1 MNIDM
6 SMLHKEAVIKTGQE
20 ENTREVVP
28 GTVLEESTGWAEQYD
43 VKISDV
49 RRQRAWIEND
59 ADALAHNV
67 YFLQSRL
74 HPACRLMPAVKA
86 NAYGHGAAEIAG
98 ELQKFGITA
107 FCVACLEEALELRR
121 AGITED
127 ILILGYTAPEEMP
140 LLEQYHLIQA
150 VVDEAYAEELNNS
163 RCVTEVHLAV
173 DTGMHRLGVRAENTE
188 AICRILDMQY
198 LRVRGI
204 FTHLCADD
212 VLMPPECAYTAH
224 QAAEFEQLGQ
234 ILQER
239 GYEGLK
245 MHQLASYGVLN
256 YPELGGD
263 YARVGIALYG
273 VLSTGEDTAKWQQ
286 ELWPVLSLKARVAS
300 VRDLHPGEYAGYGM
314 AFQAGH
320 EMKIAALTIGYGDGV
335 PRELAQNGGYVLLA
349 GKRAPII
356 GRICM
361 DQMMVDVSGIPE
373 VSQGDTA
380 VLLGRMGSE
389 QITAADWADRCGT
402 ISNEILS
409 QMGERLER
417 IVTGKSFPQ
426 SASSIL

>member
-1 MNIDM
+1 MERQNGEKRSMNTDM
-6 SMLHKEAVIKTGQE
+6 SMLQKEMMSESG
-20 ENTREVVP
+20 R
-28 GTVLEESTGWAEQYD
+28 EESAGRTGMETND
-43 VKISDV
+43 TEISDTG
-49 RRQRAWIEND
+49 RQRAWIEND

-67 YFLQSRL
+67 HFLQSRL
-74 HPACRLMPAVKA
+74 PSSCRLMPAVKA

-98 ELQKFGITA
+98 ELQRLGVTS
-107 FCVACLEEALELRR
+107 FCVACLGEALELRK
-121 AGITED
+121 AGITGE
-127 ILILGYTAPEEMP
+127 ILILGYTVPEEMA
-140 LLEQYHLIQA
+140 LLRQYHLMQA
-150 VVDEAYAEELNNS
+150 VVDEAYAEELN
-163 RCVTEVHLAV
+163 RCGSVTEVHLAI

-300 VRDLHPGEYAGYGM
+300 GRDLHPGEYAGYGM

-361 DQMMVDVSGIPE
+361 DQMMVDVSGIQGIK
-373 VSQGDTA
+373 QGDTA
-380 VLLGRMGSE
+380 VLLGSMGREKIS
-389 QITAADWADRCGT
+389 AADWADRCGT

-409 QMGERLER
+409 RMGARLER
-417 IVTGKSFPQ
+417 IMTGREPRN
-426 SASSIL
+426 